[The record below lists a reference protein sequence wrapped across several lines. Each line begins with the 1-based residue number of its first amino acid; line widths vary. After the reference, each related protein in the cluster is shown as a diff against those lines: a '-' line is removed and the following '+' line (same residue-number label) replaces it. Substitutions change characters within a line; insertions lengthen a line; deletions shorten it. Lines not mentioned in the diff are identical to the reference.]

1 MCTFGH
7 SLGSMKEYDFII
19 IGAGAAGLMMAD
31 GMGKDPAFRDKS
43 ILLLDKDDKTT
54 NDRTWCFWE
63 KGSGLFDHILYK
75 KWDEIYF
82 AGKKHA
88 EKYPIAPY
96 FYKMVRGIDF
106 YEHYLKRIASYPN
119 VTFSQETVQKIKDQK
134 HKGVEVHTQTNN
146 YIAQQVFS
154 SQLSFKDLKAP
165 SKYPILQQHFIGWF
179 IQTKEAV
186 FDASQATFMDFS
198 VAQKGNTRFMYVLPF
213 SETSALFEY
222 TLFSETLLP
231 KEEYEE
237 AIKDYLNTHFKGV
250 DFEIIEKEQGSIPM
264 TCLDFSLQNTEKV
277 YHIGTAGG
285 WSKPSTGYTFSNT
298 AKKSAALLQHLKEN
312 KPLGSFQKRNR
323 FWMYD
328 VLLLNILYRNNE
340 LGQSIFESL
349 FAKRNPQLIFKF
361 LDEET
366 TWYEDVYIMMAPAPL
381 PFIKSLFRHLYW
393 IVTRQKQRW

>member
-1 MCTFGH
+1 
-7 SLGSMKEYDFII
+7 MKEYDFII

-43 ILLLDKDDKTT
+43 ILLLDKDDKTA

-63 KGSGLFDHILYK
+63 KGKGPFDHIVHK

-88 EKYPIAPY
+88 EKYPIVPY
-96 FYKMVRGIDF
+96 SYKMVRGIDF
-106 YEHYLKRIASYPN
+106 YEHYLQRIAAYPN
-119 VTFSQETVQKIKDQK
+119 VTFSQETVLKITDQQ
-134 HKGVEVHTQTNN
+134 HKGVVVHTLENHYN
-146 YIAQQVFS
+146 ARQVLS
-154 SQLSFKDLKAP
+154 SQLNFKNFKTP

-179 IQTKEAV
+179 IQTKDPV

-213 SETSALFEY
+213 SETSALLEY
-222 TLFSETLLP
+222 TLFSESLLP

-237 AIKDYLNTHFKGV
+237 AIQDYLAIHFKGV
-250 DFEIIEKEQGSIPM
+250 DFDIIEKEQGSIPM
-264 TCLDFSLQNTEKV
+264 TCLDFSLLNSKNV

-285 WSKPSTGYTFSNT
+285 WSKPSTGYTFRNT
-298 AKKSAALLQHLKEN
+298 VKKSAALLQYLKEN
-312 KPLGSFQKRNR
+312 KPLASFQKRNR

-328 VLLLNILYRNNE
+328 VLLLNILYRDNV

-349 FAKRNPQLIFKF
+349 FAKRKPQLIFKF

-366 TWYEDVYIMMAPAPL
+366 TWYEDIYIMLAPAPM
-381 PFIKSLFRHLYW
+381 PFVKSLFRHLYW
-393 IVTRQKQRW
+393 IATRQKKRW